1 MGNLSKN
8 FSRKE
13 FTCQCGCG
21 FDNVDLR
28 LVKTLQV
35 IRDAAQHPIV
45 IMSGCRCSSHNK
57 IVGGV
62 ANSSHLKGLAADF
75 YVVGW
80 NNTRLGNLIRSLYID
95 GLIPHMSYTYKI
107 KGKTNTSIHLD
118 IDKDKNRRN
127 KFGTGY

>member
-57 IVGGV
+57 AVGGV

-75 YVVGW
+75 YISGW
-80 NNTRLGNLIRSLYID
+80 SNNRLGNLILSLFIKRQ
-95 GLIPHMSYTYKI
+95 IPDLAFTYKI
-107 KGKTNTSIHLD
+107 KGKTNTSVHLD
-118 IDKDKNRRN
+118 VDQSKLRSN
-127 KFGTGY
+127 KFGLGY